1 MNISSSI
8 PGVTSILPSVVTV
21 RPEEAAQRRQLVQ
34 AAKSVNASGT
44 LGENQLVF
52 AVDPDTHHI
61 IMRVENRDTHEVV
74 LQVPPETV
82 LQMAEELP
90 ASHTLPPDADTL
102 D

>member
-52 AVDPDTHHI
+52 AVDRHTHRIDHAGGEP
-61 IMRVENRDTHEVV
+61 RHSRGG
-74 LQVPPETV
+74 
-82 LQMAEELP
+82 
-90 ASHTLPPDADTL
+90 ASGAS
-102 D
+102 